1 MTRKELL
8 DKLSKVTII
17 GKGRIIIKE
26 IDYTGNRLAPQAKAW
41 SVCYS
46 DISGERRKA
55 VYHGETFGFQWS
67 Y

>member
-1 MTRKELL
+1 MTRQELL

-26 IDYTGNRLAPQAKAW
+26 IDYTGNWLAPQAKAW

-55 VYHGETFGFQWS
+55 VYFGEVFGFQWS

>member
-1 MTRKELL
+1 MTRQELL

-55 VYHGETFGFQWS
+55 VYFGEVFGFQWS